1 VLICQSQ
8 KGFKKNCHDTVKT
21 SSNKDS
27 GKYWHFWT
35 YIPSFSS
42 GAYWHVDRLSLISV
56 SFQSRLSLVSVS
68 SQSRLSLVSV
78 SSQSRLSLVSLSSHS
93 HLRLVS
99 VSSQSQSHFSLVSVS
114 PLSWLSL
121 VSSFRLLRPPSL
133 MLWLCKMPAFSF
145 LSFVNNYVS
154 HFC

>member
-1 VLICQSQ
+1 MTLSRLVPIKILESIDISGHTYPHSHQEHIDMLI
-8 KGFKKNCHDTVKT
+8 V
-21 SSNKDS
+21 
-27 GKYWHFWT
+27 
-35 YIPSFSS
+35 
-42 GAYWHVDRLSLISV
+42 SV
-56 SFQSRLSLVSVS
+56 SSQSRFSLVSVS
-68 SQSRLSLVSV
+68 SQSHLSLVSV

-99 VSSQSQSHFSLVSVS
+99 VSSQSHFSLVSVS